1 MTKQELRF
9 AQKDIYNA
17 GNYIATAGLRLRDT
31 EFDKAYLRLYNALNS
46 LNNKLIKEINKK

>member
-1 MTKQELRF
+1 MTKQELQL
-9 AQKDIYNA
+9 AQRDIYNA

-46 LNNKLIKEINKK
+46 LNRKLIKEINKK

>member
-1 MTKQELRF
+1 MTKQELQL
-9 AQKDIYNA
+9 AQRDIYNA
-17 GNYIATAGLRLRDT
+17 GNYIATVGLRLRDT